1 MSQHCYLIEI
11 STDSFLLLCNL
22 IQSVSHYDFLIECRT
37 ENEVAKGKLVPL
49 SLVVYPLILVIGT
62 ADSDSSVPFSNCITL
77 LSLCDF

>member
-1 MSQHCYLIEI
+1 MSQHCYLIEVT
-11 STDSFLLLCNL
+11 TDSFLLFCDLV
-22 IQSVSHYDFLIECRT
+22 QSVRYDNFLIECRP
-37 ENEVAKGKLVPL
+37 ENEVAKGQLVPL